1 MVKLRADEQEL
12 VINIKTLAGKSLAN
26 MVVQAVYLY
35 ATTSEE
41 DRAIVSQLGRMVAG
55 DETAVDVDLSDYSQ
69 KEETSC

>member
-12 VINIKTLAGKSLAN
+12 VIDIKTLAGKSLAN

-35 ATTSEE
+35 ATNCEE
-41 DRAIVSQLGRMVAG
+41 GKAIVAQLGRMVVG
-55 DETAVDVDLSDYSQ
+55 DETAVDVDLNDYSQ